1 MKRLSSEE
9 RVKYFDYVILLLS
22 NGFPNTWNTVT
33 GHQFTAW
40 GKCELCLPHVNFLI
54 AQSKKYSLRA
64 SDSKKFA
71 ELVLRC
77 CWYASLPPFL
87 RMIANIRNRY
97 LYEREHY
104 TEAERFMETALEI
117 LAEKDTLMFASAIML
132 HGLIELDT
140 NNVQTALDAFIAA
153 LRIREKMLDADD
165 ALIASSLNAISLAYT
180 ELGDLPK
187 AIEAGQKAIDIRL
200 RTKSDRIGN
209 SYSNMSSTL
218 LRMGK
223 PDEAEETLKKCPS
236 LKDFTDETFL
246 NTGNPRFSG

>member
-1 MKRLSSEE
+1 MR
-9 RVKYFDYVILLLS
+9 
-22 NGFPNTWNTVT
+22 
-33 GHQFTAW
+33 
-40 GKCELCLPHVNFLI
+40 
-54 AQSKKYSLRA
+54 
-64 SDSKKFA
+64 
-71 ELVLRC
+71 
-77 CWYASLPPFL
+77 
-87 RMIANIRNRY
+87 
-97 LYEREHY
+97 
-104 TEAERFMETALEI
+104 TALEI
-117 LAEKDTLMFASAIML
+117 LIEKDTLMYASAIML

-140 NNVQTALDAFIAA
+140 NNVQKALDSFLAA
-153 LRIREKMLDADD
+153 MKIREKVLDADD

-187 AIEAGQKAIDIRL
+187 AVEAGQKAIDIRL

-223 PDEAEETLKKCPS
+223 PDGAEEILKKCPS